1 MESLCVIGLGY
12 IGLPTASLFA
22 NNGFAVIG
30 VDTSPAI
37 VDLINSGKNH
47 IEEVG
52 LRTLVEAAVASAR
65 LKAST
70 VATTS
75 DVFIIA
81 VPTPFLA
88 DKKPDLRHV
97 FEALAS
103 IIPLL
108 QPGNLVILESTV
120 PPGTTRSLAETIA
133 RERPDLLADHRNS
146 PGSLRVLI
154 AHCPERV
161 LPGRILKEL
170 VENDRVVGGATPEA
184 GRAASRLYAR
194 IVSGTIH
201 QTDATTAEM
210 VKLSENTFRDVNI
223 ALANEL
229 AVVCERLGI
238 DVRDVLSLASKHPRV
253 KFLSPGPG
261 VGGHCIAVDPW
272 FVVSA
277 VPEETGLLRAA
288 RSRNDGMPARVVE
301 RVLELLKGCA
311 SPKVAI
317 LGASYKGNV
326 GDPRNSPAIEI
337 FQTLTQRL
345 ATKGSVMLHDPFV
358 RDERLPLR
366 PLTEVL
372 AGASLVL
379 VLSDHDE
386 YHNLNSPDV
395 AKLVSRKEVYDTRG
409 VIDAAAWASAGF
421 NVYLLGMTGKYGAH
435 SD

>member
-1 MESLCVIGLGY
+1 
-12 IGLPTASLFA
+12 
-22 NNGFAVIG
+22 
-30 VDTSPAI
+30 
-37 VDLINSGKNH
+37 
-47 IEEVG
+47 
-52 LRTLVEAAVASAR
+52 
-65 LKAST
+65 
-70 VATTS
+70 
-75 DVFIIA
+75 
-81 VPTPFLA
+81 
-88 DKKPDLRHV
+88 
-97 FEALAS
+97 
-103 IIPLL
+103 
-108 QPGNLVILESTV
+108 
-120 PPGTTRSLAETIA
+120 
-133 RERPDLLADHRNS
+133 
-146 PGSLRVLI
+146 
-154 AHCPERV
+154 
-161 LPGRILKEL
+161 
-170 VENDRVVGGATPEA
+170 
-184 GRAASRLYAR
+184 
-194 IVSGTIH
+194 
-201 QTDATTAEM
+201 M